1 MPIRNA
7 GLAMAAAVGIG
18 VAVTACGSSAGPAK
32 PTASATQS
40 ASAASSSAAASPAAS
55 SSAAASPAAPSSA
68 AASPAAAV
76 PAGYTRVG
84 GAAQG
89 ISIAAPA
96 SWVAI
101 NLAKQS
107 IQSAANSADLKGIS
121 SAELVQDMTSL
132 QKLHGVI
139 VFDVKSATGGH
150 FARNLNAYCSPSGVT
165 EQGASGVP
173 LVSQEAAAEFKEL
186 NATHV
191 AQRDLDVG
199 GVPGVDTSYQI
210 SSSSEGTIYGSQLE
224 VLPAANKICFVTVT
238 VGAGETDASVV
249 STAAATAQFP

>member
-1 MPIRNA
+1 MVQIRVRR
-7 GLAMAAAVGIG
+7 LAVPVVIGIG
-18 VAVTACGSSAGPAK
+18 VAVTACSSSPGTVKPAVSA
-32 PTASATQS
+32 THSASAT
-40 ASAASSSAAASPAAS
+40 ASGSPAASPAGS
-55 SSAAASPAAPSSA
+55 SS
-68 AASPAAAV
+68 AAAV

-132 QKLHGVI
+132 QKLHGII
-139 VFDVKSATGGH
+139 VFDVASAVDGH
-150 FARNLNAYCSPSGVT
+150 FARNLNAYCSTSGVT
-165 EQGASGVP
+165 EAGAAGVP
-173 LVSQEAAAEFKEL
+173 LVKAEAAAEFKNLDSTHITQREL
-186 NATHV
+186 AI
-191 AQRDLDVG
+191 G
-199 GVPGVDTSYQI
+199 GVPGVETSYQVY
-210 SSSSEGTIYGSQLE
+210 SSSQGTIYGSQLE
-224 VLPAANKICFVTVT
+224 VLPAPDKICFVTVT
-238 VGAGETDASVV
+238 DGKGESDGTVV